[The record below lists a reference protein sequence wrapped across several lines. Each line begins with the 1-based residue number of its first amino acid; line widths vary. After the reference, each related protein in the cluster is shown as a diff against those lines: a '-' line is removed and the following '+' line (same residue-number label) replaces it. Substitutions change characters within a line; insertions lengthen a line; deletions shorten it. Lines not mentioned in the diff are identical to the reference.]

1 MSELANFWNLILE
14 SNTFNFIILLILII
28 AVMQKLNVKAAVE
41 KLKNDIIEAIENSKR
56 AKENAY
62 NNYTDA
68 KSKIE
73 HIEDEISEKL
83 TLASQQAD
91 NVAASITDN
100 IERKIKQIE
109 TNVVKVIEAEEKT
122 LVTSLTDKT
131 SKESVE
137 LARNYVKSRLA
148 QEPELHKRY
157 IEESI
162 NELDKVKI

>member
-83 TLASQQAD
+83 TLASQ
-91 NVAASITDN
+91 
-100 IERKIKQIE
+100 
-109 TNVVKVIEAEEKT
+109 
-122 LVTSLTDKT
+122 
-131 SKESVE
+131 
-137 LARNYVKSRLA
+137 
-148 QEPELHKRY
+148 
-157 IEESI
+157 
-162 NELDKVKI
+162 

>member
-1 MSELANFWNLILE
+1 MGELVNFWNLIVE

-41 KLKNDIIEAIENSKR
+41 KLKNDIVEAIEKSKQ

-62 NNYTDA
+62 NSYTDA

-73 HIEDEISEKL
+73 HIDDEISEKL
-83 TLASQQAD
+83 TLASNQAE
-91 NVAASITDN
+91 NVAASIVEN
-100 IERKIKQIE
+100 IERKVRQIE
-109 TNVVKVIEAEEKT
+109 ANVHKVIEAEEKT

-131 SKESVE
+131 SKASVE

-148 QEPELHKRY
+148 NEPDLHKKY